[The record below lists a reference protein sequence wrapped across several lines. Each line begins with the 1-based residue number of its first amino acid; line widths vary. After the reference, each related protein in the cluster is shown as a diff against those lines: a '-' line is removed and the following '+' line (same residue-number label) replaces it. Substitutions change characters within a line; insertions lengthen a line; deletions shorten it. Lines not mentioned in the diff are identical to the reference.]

1 MVRSLIEND
10 NMQEQMCNKAEKWK
24 LYERINRKYQEW
36 PPPKKRK
43 KNPVMKMKNAFDGL
57 ISRLDMVPRNK
68 SVSLKIYQ

>member
-1 MVRSLIEND
+1 MITCKNRCVIKQRNGNSMKESIGNIKND
-10 NMQEQMCNKAEKWK
+10 
-24 LYERINRKYQEW
+24 

>member
-1 MVRSLIEND
+1 MITCKNRCVIKQRNGNSMKESIGI
-10 NMQEQMCNKAEKWK
+10 NKHA
-24 LYERINRKYQEW
+24 